1 MKSWRIASY
10 LGLDTFSSWKQ
21 KQCRS
26 RQPNASIHPTY
37 SCIWMS
43 ALKGFMG
50 HIFKH
55 CDHPCSAQQHHPKQK
70 SVALSA
76 SVTKETLYKRQY
88 QKVGVT
94 EKSIFKNITF
104 RYLNE
109 GNLSY
114 PTYKAEKSIFRIIT
128 F

>member
-1 MKSWRIASY
+1 MH
-10 LGLDTFSSWKQ
+10 
-21 KQCRS
+21 
-26 RQPNASIHPTY
+26 PIHPTY
-37 SCIWMS
+37 SCIGMS
-43 ALKGFMG
+43 VLKGFMG
-50 HIFKH
+50 HIFKP
-55 CDHPCSAQQHHPKQK
+55 CDHPRSVPKHHPKQK
-70 SVALSA
+70 SIVTSA